1 MGIFI
6 IMKLFVLSLLSGFQ
20 FVPKLTMRVEVRG
33 PLTINSSTLAWKIP
47 WTEEPGRLQSVGSLR
62 VGHD

>member
-33 PLTINSSTLAWKIP
+33 PSPLTPALL
-47 WTEEPGRLQSVGSLR
+47 PGKSHGREVKYIS
-62 VGHD
+62 